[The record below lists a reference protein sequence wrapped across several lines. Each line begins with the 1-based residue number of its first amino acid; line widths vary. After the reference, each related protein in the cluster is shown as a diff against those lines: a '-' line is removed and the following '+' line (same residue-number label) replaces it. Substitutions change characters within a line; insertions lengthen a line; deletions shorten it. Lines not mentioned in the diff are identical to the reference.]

1 MRVLEEARQAFAA
14 IGESGLAVLYG
25 RRVPTE
31 AIRAEHRME
40 DLLAYDPLLEEFHRL
55 RLFTPEELDDRNMWN
70 EGLG

>member
-1 MRVLEEARQAFAA
+1 MSGWPRGSWWIPFDVLA
-14 IGESGLAVLYG
+14 G

-55 RLFTPEELDDRNMWN
+55 RLFTPEELEDRRMWIAR
-70 EGLG
+70 LGWLG